1 MNPLERLD
9 SNISLS
15 TNVSRRS
22 CAHLGPHLTPHPL
35 IGKENEQRINMF
47 LPPRRRSRFEDT
59 FDAEEPEEIYDGNA
73 EDGTPGTP
81 RAGKRARRRLR
92 AGTVRS

>member
-1 MNPLERLD
+1 
-9 SNISLS
+9 
-15 TNVSRRS
+15 
-22 CAHLGPHLTPHPL
+22 
-35 IGKENEQRINMF
+35 MF

>member
-1 MNPLERLD
+1 MPRNQRNRQRKTN
-9 SNISLS
+9 NI
-15 TNVSRRS
+15 
-22 CAHLGPHLTPHPL
+22 L
-35 IGKENEQRINMF
+35 IGF

-59 FDAEEPEEIYDGNA
+59 FDAEELEEIYDGNA

-81 RAGKRARRRLR
+81 RSGKRARRRLR